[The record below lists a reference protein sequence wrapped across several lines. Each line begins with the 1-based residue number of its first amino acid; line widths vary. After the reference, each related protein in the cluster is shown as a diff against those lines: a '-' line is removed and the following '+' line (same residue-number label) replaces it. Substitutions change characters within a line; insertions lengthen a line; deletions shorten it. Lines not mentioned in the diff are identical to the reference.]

1 MSVVSEKSML
11 CYKFNKINLQQQ
23 LNVKNPRFFHS
34 HFRLS
39 LTRFSHTKT
48 ALSLFFFVEKQHDK
62 CASTTIKTPFSS
74 CGPCGC
80 QLRTAG
86 FATAGS
92 TARNCKTRNT
102 TCCCNIIQ
110 DAIAE
115 KQQGNIT
122 FILRIREAKSRFNL
136 F

>member
-1 MSVVSEKSML
+1 MNLETKITI
-11 CYKFNKINLQQQ
+11 YKFTPQ
-23 LNVKNPRFFHS
+23 VFT
-34 HFRLS
+34 

-62 CASTTIKTPFSS
+62 CSRTTIKTPFSS

-86 FATAGS
+86 FAAAGS
-92 TARNCKTRNT
+92 TARNWKTRNT

-110 DAIAE
+110 GAIAE

-122 FILRIREAKSRFNL
+122 FILRIRDEKSRFNL

>member
-1 MSVVSEKSML
+1 ML
-11 CYKFNKINLQQQ
+11 VLTHPLFNFFPKINLQQQ
-23 LNVKNPRFFHS
+23 LNVKIPASSILFC
-34 HFRLS
+34 LS

-48 ALSLFFFVEKQHDK
+48 VLSLFFFVEKQHDK
-62 CASTTIKTPFSS
+62 CSCTTIKTPFSC

-80 QLRTAG
+80 QLQTAG
-86 FATAGS
+86 FAAAGS
-92 TARNCKTRNT
+92 TARNWKTRNT

-122 FILRIREAKSRFNL
+122 FILRIRDEKSRFNL